1 MEENDNSKLNKSDI
15 SADTSINNKIN
26 NNEINNNEINNDEI
40 NNNKKNNNK
49 INNNKMNSS
58 NSSKATTNKSVRR
71 KIVVI
76 VSIIAAI
83 IAYISIRGSYLEM
96 QEVGKEYLMVFWRN
110 TAYTS
115 LTFIANFIF
124 VFLSFYLI
132 NKTMRKG
139 LKVFF
144 DEEKK
149 EVPRFPNKSVS
160 FIIALIVS
168 TISTPMMIKKMLL
181 CFSGSKFGIKDPV
194 FNLDVS
200 LMVFAK
206 PFVEFILIY
215 IIVIILATLAYAIL
229 YSIIILNKSFNG
241 ISRETITK
249 CDLPGRI
256 ASRVKLLSVLAGLF
270 VVVFMIM
277 GIGNEKFMGIR
288 LSDGTN
294 FSIYGAGTA
303 DVRVKV
309 IGYAILA
316 ILTTFSIQKIFKA
329 IKERSI
335 RRAVG
340 SIFIVPVYLII
351 LAVVLSLYQIIFI
364 GKETLASNQNYIKE
378 NINYTKQAYNIQ
390 IGENIIDD
398 TGTLTSEQIS
408 KNSNLLNN
416 IGIVSSE
423 NVIQD
428 LQNVQNSKGY
438 YSYRNTQIEKY
449 NINNKPTLVYVT
461 PREIESQNSTY
472 YSKTYQYTHGYGA
485 IITLAGSTDD
495 SGYLKSYNKEIK
507 NAISEPIKISQPQI
521 YYGLETNN
529 SAVINGG
536 EDEIDYIDEDTN
548 EENKDTYK
556 GNAGLKL
563 DFIDRIILA
572 MKEKDAQLAFSGSVT
587 ENSKILTN
595 RNILNRAKSVMPY
608 LKYDSSPY
616 LVIDDNGKQY
626 WVLDAYTYSNYYPF
640 SQKSNL
646 SDLEEINYIRN
657 SVKVIINAYD
667 GTMRFYITDRNDPI
681 VMAYNKLYP
690 TLFQDAEEKIPDDIS
705 KHFVYPKMLF
715 NLQAEIINVYHN
727 IKPEVLYRGNDIWQ
741 IAETTVTGKEE
752 YIKPYYSMVKNKNGE
767 EELGIII
774 PYSNYKKQNLIAYLT
789 GIYENGNEKLI
800 LKRFSS
806 DSNVM
811 GPAQLETQINQDE
824 TISQEIASLNTTGAK
839 ITKNMQVIPVDNTVL
854 YVETIYQQLINETSQ
869 KPMLKRV
876 VVASG
881 DKIAIGNNLNSALQ
895 NLLSKYA
902 VNIEVKDNEN
912 KNDLINGI
920 IKANQNVK
928 NSSKSSDWTLFGEDM
943 QRLTTLIDQLQNTIE
958 NEEKANQVTN
968 NNVAQNVTQNA
979 TQNDMQNETQNETKN
994 DVKN

>member
-1 MEENDNSKLNKSDI
+1 MKKNENDITNNNAIEKNNDVTEENNKNNKSR
-15 SADTSINNKIN
+15 
-26 NNEINNNEINNDEI
+26 
-40 NNNKKNNNK
+40 KNYNR
-49 INNNKMNSS
+49 
-58 NSSKATTNKSVRR
+58 TVRKR
-71 KIVVI
+71 IVTI
-76 VSIIAAI
+76 VSIIAII
-83 IAYISIRGSYLEM
+83 IAYISLRGSYLET
-96 QEVGKEYLMVFWRN
+96 QEIGNEYLNVFWRN
-110 TAYTS
+110 AAYSS
-115 LTFIANFIF
+115 LTFIINFIF
-124 VFLSFYLI
+124 VFFSFYLI

-160 FIIALIVS
+160 FIIALITS
-168 TISTPMMIKKMLL
+168 AISTPLMIKKLLL
-181 CFSGSKFGIKDPV
+181 CFSGSKFGVKDPV

-200 LMVFAK
+200 FMVFIK

-249 CDLPGRI
+249 CNLPGRI
-256 ASRVKLLSVLAGLF
+256 SSRVKLFSVLAGLI
-270 VVVFMIM
+270 VIVFMVM
-277 GIGNEKFMGIR
+277 GIGNEKFMGIS

-294 FSIYGAGTA
+294 FSIYGAGVV
-303 DVRVKV
+303 DIRIKL

-316 ILTTFSIQKIFKA
+316 VLTTFSIQKIFRA
-329 IKERSI
+329 VKERST

-340 SIFIVPVYLII
+340 YIFVVPVYLII
-351 LAVVLSLYQIIFI
+351 LAIVLSLYQLIFI
-364 GKETLASNQNYIKE
+364 GKDTLASNQDYIKE

-390 IGENIIDD
+390 IDEQTIDD
-398 TGTLTSEQIS
+398 TGTLTNEQIS

-416 IGIVSSE
+416 IGIVSEE

-461 PREIESQNSTY
+461 PREIESQNTTY

-485 IITLAGSTDD
+485 ILTLAGSTDD
-495 SGYLKSYNKEIK
+495 SGYLKSYNKDIK
-507 NAISEPIKISQPQI
+507 NSISEPVKITQPQI
-521 YYGLETNN
+521 YYGIETNN
-529 SAVINGG
+529 SAVINSD

-548 EENKDTYK
+548 KEVKKSYD
-556 GNAGLKL
+556 GNAGLRL
-563 DFIDRIILA
+563 GVIDRIILA
-572 MKEKDAQLAFSGSVT
+572 MKERDAQLAFSNSMT
-587 ENSKILTN
+587 KNSKILTN
-595 RNILNRAKSVMPY
+595 RNIINRAKSIMPY
-608 LKYDSSPY
+608 LKYDSNPY
-616 LVIDDNGKQY
+616 LVIDDSGKEY
-626 WVLDAYTYSNYYPF
+626 WVLDAYTYSDYYPF
-640 SQKSNL
+640 AQRSNL
-646 SDLEEINYIRN
+646 TDLEEINYIRN
-657 SVKVIINAYD
+657 SVKVIVNAYD
-667 GTMRFYITDRNDPI
+667 GTMKYYITDRNDPI

-690 TLFQDAEEKIPDDIS
+690 TLFQGASEKIPEDIS

-715 NLQAEIINVYHN
+715 NLQSSIINVYHN

-741 IAETTVTGKEE
+741 ISETTVSGKEE
-752 YIKPYYSMVKNKNGE
+752 SMKPYYSMIKNTKGE
-767 EELGIII
+767 EELGIIV
-774 PYSNYKKQNLIAYLT
+774 PYSNYKKQNLIAYLA
-789 GIYENGNEKLI
+789 GIYEDGNAKLI

-811 GPAQLETQINQDE
+811 GPVQLETQINQDE

-839 ITKNMQVIPVDNTVL
+839 ITKNMYVVPIDNTVL

-943 QRLTTLIDQLQNTIE
+943 QRLTTLIDQLQNIIE
-958 NEEKANQVTN
+958 NEEKANQVTD
-968 NNVAQNVTQNA
+968 NNVAQNVTQN
-979 TQNDMQNETQNETKN
+979 DMQNETKNETRN